1 MINQWE
7 AVLKAIGQATRLK
20 IIFLLA
26 RGEHCV
32 CELERIL
39 SVSQP
44 AISQHMRVLKAAGL
58 VSERREGQWIFYS
71 LNATALKDVFSAMLL
86 ALDDPAQQAG
96 GMDAEWRIE
105 AQLMDD
111 PLVPHR
117 TCCLPRPKED
127 ARCP

>member
-1 MINQWE
+1 MIEHWKT
-7 AVLKAIGQATRLK
+7 VMKAIGQATRLK
-20 IIFLLA
+20 IIFMLA
-26 RGEHCV
+26 RSEHCV

-39 SVSQP
+39 NVSQP

-71 LNATALKDVFSAMLL
+71 LNAAALKGALSAVLR
-86 ALDDPAQQAG
+86 ALDDPMEQVG

-105 AQLMDD
+105 AQLMDN

-117 TCCLPRPKED
+117 ACCQPPAKED
-127 ARCP
+127 A